1 MRRQE
6 KSSGIAALVLLILYI
21 SSAVAMEHSRGNGQ
35 TRNIIGFSLCLL
47 PLLSLVLSLMSSR
60 TWMGIVG
67 LFLSIPLSLF
77 VVAAVTWTIL
87 YGLHPH
93 KSHMHPNQSGQQ
105 SNTALHR
112 TPPPPLPMPHSEAVQ
127 AASQGGC
134 AVRLLGRS
142 GCVAKTRCEIESE

>member
-77 VVAAVTWTIL
+77 VVAAVTWTVL

-112 TPPPPLPMPHSEAVQ
+112 TPPVLCLFKI
-127 AASQGGC
+127 GGC
-134 AVRLLGRS
+134 AVQVPPVSATVRLLGEMQLWH
-142 GCVAKTRCEIESE
+142 GE

>member
-21 SSAVAMEHSRGNGQ
+21 SSAVAMEHFRGNGQ
-35 TRNIIGFSLCLL
+35 TRNMIGFSLCLL

-77 VVAAVTWTIL
+77 VVAAVTWTVL

-93 KSHMHPNQSGQQ
+93 KSHLHPNQSGQQ
-105 SNTALHR
+105 SSTALPR
-112 TPPPPLPMPHSEAVQ
+112 TPPVAFSLR
-127 AASQGGC
+127 GRL
-134 AVRLLGRS
+134 AVRVGAAGERP
-142 GCVAKTRCEIESE
+142 R